1 MVHAVESRPGHFRL
15 LIAILMMLATFLT
28 DSMKMNLGMAMVC
41 MVNHTAFVEDRSAL
55 KGDAAILK
63 CERNDDVSGAIIAG
77 YTGHLLWS
85 PSMQSLLFSAVY
97 YGAIAASL
105 PSGYIADSFSPKTLL
120 FLSLLVYSLTTLLA
134 PILAEVSYTTF
145 LVNRVLM
152 GIGEGSTFPAII
164 SIASRWFPPA
174 DRGAMVAIYTA
185 GSQLAGIP
193 KTLLFLSLLVYSL
206 TTLLAPILAE
216 VSYTT
221 FLVNRVLMGIGEGST
236 FPAIISIAS
245 RWFPPADRGTM
256 VAIYTAGSQLAGMF
270 GGVTSASLCGVD
282 LLGGWPLIFYVYG
295 TMGMLWLVLWMTLGS
310 SQPLGNRW
318 ISVSEKEYIRRALQD
333 AQRDKTDRRVPWLSI
348 FTSLPVWAISFA
360 WFANNFGVGILHSL
374 LPSYFR
380 DVLQLDLKNNGLFTT
395 LPFVTQ
401 LFTKLSS
408 GLLSDHIKKRGY
420 LGHTATCKLFQSI
433 GSLGSTVPW
442 SSIFTSLPVWA
453 VSFAWFA
460 NNFGVGILQSL
471 LPSYFR
477 DVLQLDLKNNGLFTT
492 LPFVTQLF
500 TKLSSGLLSDHI
512 KKRGYL
518 GHTATC
524 KLFQSIG
531 SLGSTVTFAIL
542 AFYVDCSN
550 PLWGLFLLSLQG
562 LLYPTFV
569 SGWATSLVSICPRY
583 SGVVT
588 SIGMLFSLTG
598 FASSPALYGL
608 LAAQFPGSEY
618 KLLLVISA
626 AMNAVAG
633 VFFLIFGSAKIQ
645 PWARA
650 KTSTSS
656 VVAVITPS
664 ND

>member
-333 AQRDKTDRRVPWLSI
+333 AQRDKTDRR
-348 FTSLPVWAISFA
+348 
-360 WFANNFGVGILHSL
+360 
-374 LPSYFR
+374 
-380 DVLQLDLKNNGLFTT
+380 K
-395 LPFVTQ
+395 
-401 LFTKLSS
+401 
-408 GLLSDHIKKRGY
+408 
-420 LGHTATCKLFQSI
+420 
-433 GSLGSTVPW
+433 VPW